1 MKQEKSRWKW
11 YLAAGGLLIVLISL
25 GYTNYVTSRLAKE
38 EKNKVQ
44 HWLMAQEA
52 IAKPLPME
60 CDPCLDFTLHTEIL
74 KANTTIPVILVDER
88 DQIVDAF
95 NFGEGRDTNRVFL
108 EEELARMRQD
118 GVEPIEGFAQR
129 LYFKQSSLLTLLEYF
144 PLVQL
149 ILIGVFIGFGYIG
162 FSTARRAEQNRVWVG
177 MAKETA
183 HQLGTPTS
191 AIIGW
196 LEHLKLIRGEDEE
209 VQAVVHELRNDV
221 SRLELIADRF
231 SKIGSAPELQPIDIF
246 SELERAREYMQA
258 RAPRKVGFEFPGT
271 AQPPLMVFINQ
282 HLFAWVL
289 ENLLRNALDAMEG
302 TGKLSAEVYHD
313 QDYVF
318 IDISDSGK
326 GIPANKFR
334 TVFEPG
340 FTTKKRGWGLGLSL
354 AKRIIEQYHSGKIYV
369 KKSVENEGTTFTIQ
383 LPKKQGRRSN

>member
-1 MKQEKSRWKW
+1 MYENKSRWKW

-25 GYTNYVTSRLAKE
+25 GYTNYVTSQLAAE
-38 EKNKVQ
+38 ERHKVQ
-44 HWLMAQEA
+44 HWLMAQES

-60 CDPCLDFTLHTEIL
+60 CDPCIDFTLHTEIL

-95 NFGEGRDTNRVFL
+95 NFGGGRDTSRAFL
-108 EEELARMRQD
+108 EEELKRMREE

-129 LYFKQSSLLTLLEYF
+129 LYFKQSNLLTLLEYF

-149 ILIGVFIGFGYIG
+149 VLIGVFIGFGYIG

-196 LEHLKLIRGEDEE
+196 LEHLKLIRGEDQE
-209 VQAVVHELRNDV
+209 VQEVVHELRNDV

-246 SELERAREYMQA
+246 TELENAREYMQA
-258 RAPRKVGFEFPGT
+258 RAPRKVEFAFPGN
-271 AQPPLMVFINQ
+271 AQAPLLVFINQ

-289 ENLLRNALDAMEG
+289 ENLMRNALDALEG
-302 TGKLSAEVYHD
+302 KGKLSAEVHHD
-313 QDYVF
+313 PDWVY
-318 IDISDSGK
+318 IDISDTGK

-334 TVFEPG
+334 KVFEPG
-340 FTTKKRGWGLGLSL
+340 YTTKKRGWGLGLSL

-383 LPKKQGRRSN
+383 LPKNKATK